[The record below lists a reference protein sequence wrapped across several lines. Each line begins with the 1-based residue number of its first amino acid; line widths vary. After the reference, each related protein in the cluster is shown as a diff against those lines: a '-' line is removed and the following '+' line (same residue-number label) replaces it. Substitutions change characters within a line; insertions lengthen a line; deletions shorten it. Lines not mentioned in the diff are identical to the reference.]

1 MADYLDPKMR
11 PVANSWRSWTS
22 MWMIRELRYQRRD
35 GSYLGPATVD
45 AFEILTPR
53 LPRNHAAGR
62 SRARTM
68 NLYPETFPEKGMSF
82 LSSLW
87 AQLCVAACIGLS
99 SSDDDGRVGEHEDG
113 GGLKTAPPV
122 RSMLDYSG
130 YLTRDGLGSLDVGG
144 GVTPLGK

>member
-1 MADYLDPKMR
+1 MR
-11 PVANSWRSWTS
+11 
-22 MWMIRELRYQRRD
+22 MIRELRSQRRD
-35 GSYLGPATVD
+35 GSCLGRATVD
-45 AFEILTPR
+45 ACEILTPR
-53 LPRNHAAGR
+53 LPRTHAAGK

-68 NLYPETFPEKGMSF
+68 NLCPETLPEKGVIF

-87 AQLCVAACIGLS
+87 ALLRVAACVGLS
-99 SSDDDGRVGEHEDG
+99 SSDHDGRVGEHEDG
-113 GGLKTAPPV
+113 GGPKTARPV